1 MCFCFQSVF
10 PTKLSMGQPKRHHLV
25 LYLHAKLTS
34 NLTSEKLDQ
43 QMKLNPDEV
52 GASAW
57 LDLPTVEAIVSAC
70 EEKAVNS
77 KPGSHIEKE
86 VK

>member
-1 MCFCFQSVF
+1 
-10 PTKLSMGQPKRHHLV
+10 
-25 LYLHAKLTS
+25 
-34 NLTSEKLDQ
+34 
-43 QMKLNPDEV
+43 MKLNPDEV

-77 KPGSHIEKE
+77 IPGSHIVKE

>member
-1 MCFCFQSVF
+1 
-10 PTKLSMGQPKRHHLV
+10 MGQPKRHHLV

-43 QMKLNPDEV
+43 RMKLNPDEV

-57 LDLPTVEAIVSAC
+57 LDLQMVEAIVSAC

-77 KPGSHIEKE
+77 IPGSHIVKE